1 MKYRDRK
8 TRVRKRENF
17 NKIDVN
23 EPLILMMVQVFLLSL
38 SVDVYQVKTKKMNNA
53 KNSVG
58 GERVSRN
65 TVISP
70 IYEAYL

>member
-8 TRVRKRENF
+8 TRVRKRGNF

-38 SVDVYQVKTKKMNNA
+38 SVDVYQVKTEKMNNA